1 MMTPDMQV
9 EYDFAMEQA
18 QKAKEAG
25 EAALAGFLKTV
36 FALSPRIET
45 VTVGSTVDEER
56 GRWSPYVKVTL
67 DGGSVTYPEGLPEEG
82 TDMEVDTVAGA
93 LDGLD
98 MQVIAPEFGYEM
110 PVDDEKTFDRPVA

>member
-1 MMTPDMQV
+1 MMTPDMQA

-36 FALSPRIET
+36 FALSPRIDT

-56 GRWSPYVKVTL
+56 GRWFPFVKVAM

-82 TDMEVDTVAGA
+82 EDVEVDAVAGA

-98 MQVIAPEFGYEM
+98 MQVIAPEFGYSM
-110 PVDDEKTFDRPVA
+110 PVDDEKTFDRSVA